1 MQCIYTAYILACF
14 KMHSRLTNTRL
25 SRAGAPWACWATSR
39 PTGQTHIASVGA
51 GHPWSAAAN
60 AHTTPKLPAPGLGC
74 QTATRRRSSTPSSS
88 WENGWSRSVK
98 SHCPSTQGSR
108 HYFQLLS
115 YAHFLLLR
123 LAFATTGGLP
133 EEGPDHVCCWHWMRR
148 ARLRLWSPLR
158 APPRARPPA
167 AASAA
172 QLQLQPSSCSPA
184 QPTCS
189 SV

>member
-1 MQCIYTAYILACF
+1 MRLMKGQR
-14 KMHSRLTNTRL
+14 SRHLDKIFVYFLGRHLRT
-25 SRAGAPWACWATSR
+25 
-39 PTGQTHIASVGA
+39 PTPPPA
-51 GHPWSAAAN
+51 
-60 AHTTPKLPAPGLGC
+60 LLAPGLGC

-158 APPRARPPA
+158 APPRARAPA